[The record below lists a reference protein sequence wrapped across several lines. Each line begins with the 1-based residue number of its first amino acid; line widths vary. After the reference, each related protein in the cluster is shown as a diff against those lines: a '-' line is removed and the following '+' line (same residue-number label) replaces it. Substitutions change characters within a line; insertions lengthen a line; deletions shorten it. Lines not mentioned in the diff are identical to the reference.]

1 MKPKTEKQKKAQTRN
16 LSLGRIQRC
25 RLTVN
30 NMRQHTSDKNIIN
43 ALEVTDTYLEYVYEL
58 ISESEVDEWDESR
71 QT

>member
-30 NMRQHTSDKNIIN
+30 NIRLHTSNENIIN

-71 QT
+71 